1 MSVKLSLL
9 CCPVFF
15 PPVSCLPDFS
25 IIPKSVTSLHL
36 LGGTRAEGTF
46 PTLSRSQHP
55 ASDGFLS
62 LF

>member
-9 CCPVFF
+9 CCPVVF
-15 PPVSCLPDFS
+15 PPVSCLPHFS
-25 IIPKSVTSLHL
+25 IIPKSVTSL

-46 PTLSRSQHP
+46 PTLSHGQHP